1 VVDVVIVMDQ
11 APLKPVRRVKWK
23 SAASASHHIHI
34 LTDDTRVIP
43 SAEVIE
49 FGWISLDAEH
59 DHDLL
64 AGPDHKHEL
73 WNFIDDGGVIELG
86 WILLDAKVL

>member
-1 VVDVVIVMDQ
+1 MDF
-11 APLKPVRRVKWK
+11 ARR
-23 SAASASHHIHI
+23 
-34 LTDDTRVIP
+34 
-43 SAEVIE
+43 
-49 FGWISLDAEH
+49 GQ

-73 WNFIDDGGVIELG
+73 WSFIDDGGVIELG